1 MDTLKTN
8 KRDQLVSVAKAA
20 SGALPF
26 IGTAV
31 SELMDSVI
39 PNLRFERVVIFL
51 RELDERVSKV
61 DKDLEFFKKNLD
73 TELGVDLLEEA
84 LTQSSRSISE
94 DRKKRLASI
103 VEKAL
108 NKEEL
113 KYEEARKVLNLYREL
128 TDPEIIWLIYYSF
141 RPTLSRGPHSE
152 WVEKHPNVL
161 KPISRELSAPLEKR
175 ELAALQD
182 SYKETLLRFGLTE
195 VKGKSA
201 SITTLGRMVVNY
213 ITDAVDES

>member
-1 MDTLKTN
+1 MDTLKTD
-8 KRDQLVSVAKAA
+8 KRDRLVSVAKAA
-20 SGALPF
+20 SGVLPF

-31 SELMDSVI
+31 SELMDNVV

-84 LTQSSRSISE
+84 LTQSSRSISK

-103 VEKAL
+103 AEKAL
-108 NKEEL
+108 TKEKL

-141 RPTLSRGPHSE
+141 RPTLGHGPHSE
-152 WVEKHPNVL
+152 WMEKHPNVL
-161 KPISRELSAPLEKR
+161 RPISRELSAPLEKR

-182 SYKETLLRFGLTE
+182 SYKETLLRFGLIE